1 MGKTFSFINLR
12 CKAMIRSEG
21 QKMMWKDEKEPHNGE
36 LYTLCQGARRPS
48 RIHRETCIPILEE
61 RKVLKGKVGLPWQ
74 PSGKESACQC
84 RGHGFDSWVGKIPS
98 RRKWQSTLVF
108 FLGKSYGQRSL
119 VGYSPWNR
127 KRVGHDLVTKQHQKG
142 RWR

>member
-1 MGKTFSFINLR
+1 M
-12 CKAMIRSEG
+12 
-21 QKMMWKDEKEPHNGE
+21 
-36 LYTLCQGARRPS
+36 LCQGARRPS
-48 RIHRETCIPILEE
+48 RIHQETCIPILEE
-61 RKVLKGKVGLPWQ
+61 RKVFKGKVGLPWQ
-74 PSGKESACQC
+74 LSGKESACQC
-84 RGHGFDSWVGKIPS
+84 RGHGFDPWVGKIPS

-142 RWR
+142 R